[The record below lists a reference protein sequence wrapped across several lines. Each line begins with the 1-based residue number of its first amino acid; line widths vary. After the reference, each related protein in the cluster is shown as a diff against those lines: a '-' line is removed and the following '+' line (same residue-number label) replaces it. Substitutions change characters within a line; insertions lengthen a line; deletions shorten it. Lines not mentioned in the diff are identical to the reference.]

1 MNWPAHIA
9 FNGTNDD
16 GVNFTRKMS
25 TLEAFAA
32 FLGFVSDP
40 DLVRGKK
47 VVIFTDNAGF
57 FFAFLNGHSR
67 CSFLHSL
74 CKGLQYVAI
83 ALNTTLHV
91 EKVKRRSD
99 TPTIVA
105 DMLSKGFLQEA
116 CDLLSDPMPNPKQ
129 SLKCA

>member
-1 MNWPAHIA
+1 MPQGGGQGLKPAGAGSFFLTSSQQPWIFLNWPAHIA

-99 TPTIVA
+99 LGSIL
-105 DMLSKGFLQEA
+105 D
-116 CDLLSDPMPNPKQ
+116 
-129 SLKCA
+129 